1 MEEIKGWFSYK
12 GITTLQHENI
22 EIPFKRLLEEK
33 RPSQVLEIGTSY
45 GGLTVFLRDLLDAI
59 GLEHSILR
67 SYDIL
72 DMDRSFL
79 YDSVDNKS
87 RMEIFAKNLFDNMY
101 FNLHEVEEAT
111 EFIQRDGVTIVLCDG
126 GSKKN
131 EVNILT
137 PLLKPGDII
146 MAHDYAPT
154 LEYFQEHIK
163 EKIWNWCEIQDSDIE
178 ATALEY
184 NLQPYLQEEFSNVV
198 WMCKERI

>member
-22 EIPFKRLLEEK
+22 EAPFRKLFEET
-33 RPSQVLEIGTSY
+33 RPSQLLEIGTSY
-45 GGLTVFLRDLLDAI
+45 GGLTVFLRDLLDDV

-79 YDSVDNKS
+79 YDSVNNKS
-87 RMEIFAKNLFDNMY
+87 RMEIYSKNLFDNMY
-101 FNLHEVEEAT
+101 FNLYEVEEAT
-111 EFIQRDGVTIVLCDG
+111 EFIQRNGVTVVLCDG

-146 MAHDYAPT
+146 MAHDYAPNST
-154 LEYFQEHIK
+154 YFETYIK
-163 EKIWNWCEIQDSDIE
+163 DKIWSWCEIQDSDIE
-178 ATALEY
+178 ETVNQY
-184 NLQPYLQEEFSNVV
+184 NLQPFHQEEFLQVV
-198 WMCKERI
+198 WMCKVKV